1 MLIFDC
7 SYCLFLFVVSTKKLK
22 ENFPDAQELLWS
34 FRMIEVENLTRYY
47 ESRRAINNLSFQIEK
62 GEVVGLLGPNG
73 AGKST
78 TMNIISCILPASS
91 GTVKI
96 NGFDTFEQ
104 SLEIRK
110 IIGYLPETPPLYPDM
125 TVAKYLDF
133 AAGVRGVAAKKI
145 PASVERVI
153 DKCSL
158 KDVGHRIIG
167 RLSKGYQQRVGLA
180 QAMVH
185 DPEILILD
193 EPTVGLDPIQ
203 IIEIRKLIQELAAE
217 HTIILSSH
225 ILPEITQICKRVIII
240 NEGEIAAVDS
250 LGGLTASLR
259 KSERLSLTVRK
270 SEDTII
276 KKLNSMDQVL
286 SVSSEEEN
294 QFFIECALRSNLQE
308 DIAKLALEN
317 HWGIIELKPVSM
329 TLEDIFLKLTLEE
342 KEPPA

>member
-1 MLIFDC
+1 
-7 SYCLFLFVVSTKKLK
+7 
-22 ENFPDAQELLWS
+22 
-34 FRMIEVENLTRYY
+34 MIEVENLTRYY
-47 ESRRAINNLSFQIEK
+47 GSRRAINNLSFQIEK
-62 GEVVGLLGPNG
+62 GEVVGFLGPNG

-78 TMNIISCILPASS
+78 TMNIISCILPAST

-96 NGFDTFEQ
+96 NRFDTFEQ

-110 IIGYLPETPPLYPDM
+110 MIGYLPETPPLYNDM

-133 AAGVRGVAAKKI
+133 AAGVRGVSSKNI
-145 PASVERVI
+145 PAAIERVI
-153 DKCSL
+153 EKCSL

-193 EPTVGLDPIQ
+193 EPTIGLDPIQ
-203 IIEIRKLIQELAAE
+203 IIEIRKLIQELAEE

-276 KKLNSMDQVL
+276 KKLNSLDQVI
-286 SVSSEEEN
+286 SASSTEEN
-294 QFFIECALRSNLQE
+294 QFLIECSLRSNLQD

-317 HWGIIELKPVSM
+317 NWGIIELKPISM
-329 TLEDIFLKLTLEE
+329 TLEDIFLKLTIEE
-342 KEPPA
+342 KEPVA

>member
-1 MLIFDC
+1 
-7 SYCLFLFVVSTKKLK
+7 
-22 ENFPDAQELLWS
+22 
-34 FRMIEVENLTRYY
+34 MIEVENLTRYY
-47 ESRRAINNLSFQIEK
+47 GSRLAINNLSFQIEK
-62 GEVVGLLGPNG
+62 GEVVGFLGPNG

-78 TMNIISCILPASS
+78 TMNIISCILPASN

-96 NGFDTFEQ
+96 NRFDTFEQ

-110 IIGYLPETPPLYPDM
+110 MTGYLPETPPLYPDM

-133 AAGVRGVAAKKI
+133 AAGVRGVSSKNI
-145 PASVERVI
+145 PAAVERVI
-153 DKCSL
+153 EKCSL

-193 EPTVGLDPIQ
+193 EPTIGLDPIQ
-203 IIEIRKLIQELAAE
+203 IIEIRKLIQELAEE

-259 KSERLSLTVRK
+259 KSERISLTVRK
-270 SEDTII
+270 PENMII
-276 KKLNSMDQVL
+276 EKLNSLDQVI
-286 SVSSEEEN
+286 SASSTEEN
-294 QFFIECALRSNLQE
+294 QFLIECSLRSNLQD

-317 HWGIIELKPVSM
+317 DWGIIELKPISM

-342 KEPPA
+342 KEPVA

>member
-1 MLIFDC
+1 
-7 SYCLFLFVVSTKKLK
+7 
-22 ENFPDAQELLWS
+22 
-34 FRMIEVENLTRYY
+34 MIEVENLTRYY
-47 ESRRAINNLSFQIEK
+47 GTRRAINNLSFQIEK
-62 GEVVGLLGPNG
+62 GEVVGFLGPNG

-78 TMNIISCILPASS
+78 TMNIISCILSASS
-91 GTVKI
+91 GSVKI
-96 NGFDTFEQ
+96 NGLDTFEQ

-110 IIGYLPETPPLYPDM
+110 VIGYLPETPPLYPDM
-125 TVAKYLDF
+125 VVTDYLNF
-133 AAGVRGVAAKKI
+133 SAGIRGVDAKKTTT
-145 PASVERVI
+145 AVQRVLE
-153 DKCSL
+153 KCSL

-193 EPTVGLDPIQ
+193 EPTIGLDPIQ

-270 SEDTII
+270 SEGNVLEEL
-276 KKLNSMDQVL
+276 KKLDQVI
-286 SVSSEEEN
+286 STTKGEDN
-294 QFFIECALRSNLQE
+294 QYFIECKLRSNLQD
-308 DIAKLALEN
+308 DIAKLALTN
-317 HWGIIELKPVSM
+317 QWGIVELKPVSM

-342 KEPPA
+342 KGAAA

>member
-1 MLIFDC
+1 
-7 SYCLFLFVVSTKKLK
+7 
-22 ENFPDAQELLWS
+22 
-34 FRMIEVENLTRYY
+34 MIEVENLTRYY
-47 ESRRAINNLSFQIEK
+47 GSRLAINNLSFQIEK
-62 GEVVGLLGPNG
+62 GEVVGFLGPNG

-78 TMNIISCILPASS
+78 TMNIISCILPASN

-96 NGFDTFEQ
+96 HGFDTFEQ

-110 IIGYLPETPPLYPDM
+110 MIGYLPETPPLYPDM

-133 AAGVRGVAAKKI
+133 AAGVRGVSSKNI
-145 PASVERVI
+145 PAAVERVI
-153 DKCSL
+153 EKCSL

-193 EPTVGLDPIQ
+193 EPTIGLDPIQ
-203 IIEIRKLIQELAAE
+203 IIEIRKLIQELAEE

-276 KKLNSMDQVL
+276 EKLNSLDQVI
-286 SVSSEEEN
+286 SASSTEEN
-294 QFFIECALRSNLQE
+294 QFLIECSLRSNLQD

-317 HWGIIELKPVSM
+317 DWGIIELKPISM

-342 KEPPA
+342 KEPVA

>member
-1 MLIFDC
+1 
-7 SYCLFLFVVSTKKLK
+7 
-22 ENFPDAQELLWS
+22 
-34 FRMIEVENLTRYY
+34 MIEVENLTRYY
-47 ESRRAINNLSFQIEK
+47 GTRRAINNLSFQIEK
-62 GEVVGLLGPNG
+62 GEVVGFLGPNG

-78 TMNIISCILPASS
+78 TMNIISCILSASS
-91 GTVKI
+91 GSVKI

-110 IIGYLPETPPLYPDM
+110 VIGYLPETPPLYPDM
-125 TVAKYLDF
+125 VVTDYLNF
-133 AAGVRGVAAKKI
+133 SAGIRGVDAKKSS
-145 PASVERVI
+145 AAVQRVLE
-153 DKCSL
+153 KCSL

-193 EPTVGLDPIQ
+193 EPTIGLDPIQ

-259 KSERLSLTVRK
+259 KSERLSLTVRN
-270 SEDTII
+270 SEGNVLEEL
-276 KKLNSMDQVL
+276 KKLDQVI
-286 SVSSEEEN
+286 STTKGEDN
-294 QFFIECALRSNLQE
+294 QYFIECKLRSNLQ
-308 DIAKLALEN
+308 DNIAKLALKN
-317 HWGIIELKPVSM
+317 QWGIVELKPVSM

-342 KEPPA
+342 KGAAA

>member
-1 MLIFDC
+1 
-7 SYCLFLFVVSTKKLK
+7 
-22 ENFPDAQELLWS
+22 
-34 FRMIEVENLTRYY
+34 MIEVENLTRYY
-47 ESRRAINNLSFQIEK
+47 GSRRAINNLSFQIEK
-62 GEVVGLLGPNG
+62 GEVVGFLGPNG

-78 TMNIISCILPASS
+78 TMNIISCILPASN

-104 SLEIRK
+104 SLKIRK
-110 IIGYLPETPPLYPDM
+110 MIGYLPETPPIYPDM
-125 TVAKYLDF
+125 TVTKYLDF
-133 AAGVRGVAAKKI
+133 AAGIRGVPSKNI
-145 PASVERVI
+145 PAAVERVI
-153 DKCSL
+153 GKCSL

-193 EPTVGLDPIQ
+193 EPTIGLDPIQ
-203 IIEIRKLIQELAAE
+203 IIEIRNLIQELAEE

-259 KSERLSLTVRK
+259 KSERLSLTVRNY
-270 SEDTII
+270 EDTII
-276 KKLNSMDQVL
+276 EKLNNLDQVI
-286 SVSSEEEN
+286 SSSSTEEN
-294 QFFIECALRSNLQE
+294 QFLIECSLRSNLQD

-317 HWGIIELKPVSM
+317 DWGIIELKPISM

-342 KEPPA
+342 KEPVA

>member
-1 MLIFDC
+1 
-7 SYCLFLFVVSTKKLK
+7 
-22 ENFPDAQELLWS
+22 
-34 FRMIEVENLTRYY
+34 MIEVKNLTRYY
-47 ESRRAINNLSFQIEK
+47 GSRRAINNLSFQIEK
-62 GEVVGLLGPNG
+62 GEVVGFLGPNG

-78 TMNIISCILPASS
+78 TMNIISCILPASN

-96 NGFDTFEQ
+96 NRFDTFEQ

-110 IIGYLPETPPLYPDM
+110 MIGYLPETPPLYPDM

-133 AAGVRGVAAKKI
+133 AAGIRGVPSKNI
-145 PASVERVI
+145 PAAVERVI
-153 DKCSL
+153 EKCSL

-193 EPTVGLDPIQ
+193 EPTIGLDPIQ
-203 IIEIRKLIQELAAE
+203 IIEIRKLIQELAEE

-240 NEGEIAAVDS
+240 NEGEIVAVDS

-276 KKLNSMDQVL
+276 EKLNSLDQVI
-286 SVSSEEEN
+286 SASSTEEN
-294 QFFIECALRSNLQE
+294 QFLIECSLRSNLQD

-317 HWGIIELKPVSM
+317 DWGIVELKPISM
-329 TLEDIFLKLTLEE
+329 TLEDIFLRLTLEE
-342 KEPPA
+342 KEPVK

>member
-1 MLIFDC
+1 
-7 SYCLFLFVVSTKKLK
+7 
-22 ENFPDAQELLWS
+22 
-34 FRMIEVENLTRYY
+34 MIEVENLTRYY
-47 ESRRAINNLSFQIEK
+47 GSRRAINNLSFQIEK
-62 GEVVGLLGPNG
+62 GEVVGFLGPNG

-78 TMNIISCILPASS
+78 TMNIISCILPASN

-96 NGFDTFEQ
+96 NRFDTFEQ

-110 IIGYLPETPPLYPDM
+110 MIGYLPETPPLYPDM

-133 AAGVRGVAAKKI
+133 AAGVRGISSKNI
-145 PASVERVI
+145 PSAVERVI
-153 DKCSL
+153 AKCSL

-193 EPTVGLDPIQ
+193 EPTIGLDPIQ
-203 IIEIRKLIQELAAE
+203 IIEIRKLIQELAEE

-270 SEDTII
+270 PEETII
-276 KKLNSMDQVL
+276 EKLNKLDQVI
-286 SVSSEEEN
+286 SASSTEEN
-294 QFFIECALRSNLQE
+294 KFLIECSLRSNLQD

-317 HWGIIELKPVSM
+317 DWGIIELKPISM

-342 KEPPA
+342 KEPVA

>member
-1 MLIFDC
+1 
-7 SYCLFLFVVSTKKLK
+7 
-22 ENFPDAQELLWS
+22 
-34 FRMIEVENLTRYY
+34 MIEVENLTRYY
-47 ESRRAINNLSFQIEK
+47 GTRRAINNLSFQIEK
-62 GEVVGLLGPNG
+62 GEVVGFLGPNG

-78 TMNIISCILPASS
+78 TMNIISCILSASS
-91 GTVKI
+91 GSVKI

-110 IIGYLPETPPLYPDM
+110 VIGYLPETPPLYPDM
-125 TVAKYLDF
+125 VVTNYLNF
-133 AAGVRGVAAKKI
+133 SASIRGVDAKKTTT
-145 PASVERVI
+145 AVQRVLE
-153 DKCSL
+153 KCSL

-193 EPTVGLDPIQ
+193 EPTIGLDPIQ

-259 KSERLSLTVRK
+259 KSERLSLTVRN
-270 SEDTII
+270 SEGNVLEEL
-276 KKLNSMDQVL
+276 KKLDQVI
-286 SVSSEEEN
+286 STTKGEDN
-294 QFFIECALRSNLQE
+294 QYFIECKLRSNLQD
-308 DIAKLALEN
+308 DIAKLALTN
-317 HWGIIELKPVSM
+317 QWGIVELKPVSM

-342 KEPPA
+342 KGAAA